1 MAPLRVL
8 AVAEKPSVAKEL
20 AEILSNKSYRTN
32 QGASR
37 FNRLFEFTV
46 PYGGG
51 QCQMTMTSV
60 SRLSIHTSAHARMN
74 LCSLPCCTS
83 YALASRADVFRP
95 IALASRAAGDWPP
108 DGA

>member
-8 AVAEKPSVAKEL
+8 AVAEKPSVAK
-20 AEILSNKSYRTN
+20 AVAGILSNNGFQTN

-37 FNRLFEFTV
+37 YNKLFEFTV

-60 SRLSIHTSAHARMN
+60 SRPFRRAGASARAEPCSLSCHTSVR
-74 LCSLPCCTS
+74 
-83 YALASRADVFRP
+83 
-95 IALASRAAGDWPP
+95 G
-108 DGA
+108 

>member
-20 AEILSNKSYRTN
+20 ADILSNKSYRTN

-60 SRLSIHTSAHARMN
+60 SRLFHRTRVCARAE
-74 LCSLPCCTS
+74 LCSLPSCTS
-83 YALASRADVFRP
+83 YALASRTDAPRP
-95 IALASRAAGDWPP
+95 SAGIPRRR
-108 DGA
+108 